1 MKENIRK
8 NFFCRIKKTLKSKL
22 NSGNVVT
29 VMNLRDVSVIRYSAG
44 LIKWIKD
51 KLRTIDRKTR
61 KTMTMHR
68 ALHPQVDVDRL
79 YIPRNNGG
87 RGMISVGDCVEMERE
102 SLKKCVEDSNERLLK
117 TLKGE
122 GILGDGMTKKEILK
136 KRGKNF
142 IKKPFHSQFMK
153 EIDEVRSQETLNW
166 LKTRLLKKETEG
178 MLMAAQDQALII
190 NSIKSKVDRVPDPFI
205 YFAEK

>member
-1 MKENIRK
+1 
-8 NFFCRIKKTLKSKL
+8 
-22 NSGNVVT
+22 
-29 VMNLRDVSVIRYSAG
+29 MNLRDVSVIRYSAG

-117 TLKGE
+117 TVKGE

-142 IKKPFHSQFMK
+142 IKKPFHSQFMR

-166 LKTRLLKKETEG
+166 LKTGLLKKETEG
-178 MLMAAQDQALII
+178 MLMAAQDQALTI